1 MGETKSLTFSG
12 HKVEKTEN
20 QSILPSVVRVKRCSG
35 IRVLARRFVVDLRET
50 FPDSMSR
57 ASHVRLAEEP
67 DGRRLPTV
75 HTCT

>member
-1 MGETKSLTFSG
+1 MTFSG
-12 HKVEKTEN
+12 HKVETTEN

-35 IRVLARRFVVDLRET
+35 IRVSERRFVLDLRET

-57 ASHVRLAEEP
+57 ASHVRLAEQP